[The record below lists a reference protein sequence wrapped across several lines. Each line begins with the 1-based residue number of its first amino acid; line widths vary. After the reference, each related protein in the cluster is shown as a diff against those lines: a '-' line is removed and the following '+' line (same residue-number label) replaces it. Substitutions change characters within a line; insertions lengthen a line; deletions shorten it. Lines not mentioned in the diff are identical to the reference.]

1 MSLYLLTY
9 ELKGEGDYAPLHAEL
24 KRWDAHRTLATAW
37 LLSSPKTAKAIC
49 QHFEKLMGEGDRLW
63 VSRVPAGNYWY
74 RHARAGANDWLAR
87 NPPG

>member
-1 MSLYLLTY
+1 L
-9 ELKGEGDYAPLHAEL
+9 
-24 KRWDAHRTLATAW
+24 
-37 LLSSPKTAKAIC
+37 
-49 QHFEKLMGEGDRLW
+49 GEGDRLW